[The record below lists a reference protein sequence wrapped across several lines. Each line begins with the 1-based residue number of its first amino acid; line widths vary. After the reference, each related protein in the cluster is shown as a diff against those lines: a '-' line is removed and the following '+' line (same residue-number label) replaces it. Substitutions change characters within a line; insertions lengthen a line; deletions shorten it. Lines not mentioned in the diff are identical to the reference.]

1 MLLHE
6 YQAKEILR
14 SSGIPILPG
23 EMVTT
28 VEDAVRSARRIGG
41 KKWAVKAQIHAG
53 GRGKAGGI
61 RIARSLEEVAEH
73 ARALLKKT
81 LVTPQTGPSGKPVH
95 KLYIE
100 GGCEIVRE
108 LYLSVTLDR
117 KSSRLMVILSGEGGM
132 DIEEVART
140 SPEKIHRIPVDP
152 RFGLSPFEVRPHTFQ
167 LGLAPEEA
175 VRLAD
180 LITRLAVLAVKLDAL
195 LLEINPLVLA
205 SDRRFIPLDAK
216 LDIDDNALFR
226 HPELRILRDETQEDP
241 KEVEAK
247 RWGINYIAL
256 DGNIGCLV
264 NGAGLAMAT
273 MDTILHFG
281 GKPANFLDV
290 GGGANREQVTQ
301 AFKIILLDPRVRAIL
316 VNIFGGI
323 MRCDTIA
330 EGILHAVRD
339 LELKVPLVVRLEGTN
354 VEEGRRILKESG
366 LPIETAPTLAEAAKK
381 AVELSRNKS

>member
-1 MLLHE
+1 
-6 YQAKEILR
+6 
-14 SSGIPILPG
+14 
-23 EMVTT
+23 
-28 VEDAVRSARRIGG
+28 
-41 KKWAVKAQIHAG
+41 
-53 GRGKAGGI
+53 
-61 RIARSLEEVAEH
+61 
-73 ARALLKKT
+73 
-81 LVTPQTGPSGKPVH
+81 
-95 KLYIE
+95 
-100 GGCEIVRE
+100 
-108 LYLSVTLDR
+108 
-117 KSSRLMVILSGEGGM
+117 MVILSGEGGV

-152 RFGLSPFEVRPHTFQ
+152 RFGLFPFEVRPHAFP

-175 VRLAD
+175 VRLAE
-180 LITRLAVLAVKLDAL
+180 LITRIAGIAQELDAV
-195 LLEINPLVLA
+195 LLEINPLVITT
-205 SDRRFIPLDAK
+205 DRKLLPLDVK

-226 HPELRILRDETQEDP
+226 HPELRVLRDETQEDP

-273 MDTILHFG
+273 MDTIHYFG

-330 EGILHAVRD
+330 EGILQAVKD
-339 LELKVPLVVRLEGTN
+339 LKLQVPLVVRLEGTN
-354 VEEGRRILKESG
+354 VQEGRRILKESG
-366 LPIETAPTLAEAAKK
+366 LPIETAPTLAEAAQK
-381 AVELSRNKS
+381 AVRLAGN

>member
-14 SSGIPILPG
+14 SCGIPILPG
-23 EMVTT
+23 QMVTS
-28 VEDAVRSARRIGG
+28 VEEAVASARRIGG
-41 KKWAVKAQIHAG
+41 KVWAVKAQIHAG

-61 RIARSLEEVAEH
+61 RLARSFEEVKEH
-73 ARALLKKT
+73 ALSLLGKT
-81 LVTPQTGPSGKPVH
+81 LVTPQTGPRGKPVH

-117 KSSRLMVILSGEGGM
+117 KSSRLMVILSGEGGV

-152 RFGLSPFEVRPHTFQ
+152 RFGLFPFEVRPHAFP

-175 VRLAD
+175 VRLAE
-180 LITRLAVLAVKLDAL
+180 LITRIAGIAQELDAV
-195 LLEINPLVLA
+195 LLEINPLVITT
-205 SDRRFIPLDAK
+205 DRKLLPLDVK

-226 HPELRILRDETQEDP
+226 HPELRVLRDETQEDP

-273 MDTILHFG
+273 MDTIHYFG

-330 EGILHAVRD
+330 EGILQAVKD
-339 LELKVPLVVRLEGTN
+339 LKLQVPLVVRLEGTN
-354 VEEGRRILKESG
+354 VQEGRRILKESG
-366 LPIETAPTLAEAAKK
+366 LPIETAPTLAEAAQK
-381 AVELSRNKS
+381 AVRLAGN